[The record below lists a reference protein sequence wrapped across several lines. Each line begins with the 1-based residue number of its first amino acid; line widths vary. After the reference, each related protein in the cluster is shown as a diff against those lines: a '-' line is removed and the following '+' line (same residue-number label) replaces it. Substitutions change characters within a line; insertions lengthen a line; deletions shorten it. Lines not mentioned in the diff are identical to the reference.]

1 MALLVADHDARA
13 ALHGGAEGGPR
24 AAREEGGGGGH
35 VRLAGLPLRRL
46 YLLILVLFGTFFS
59 SVCCL
64 VLFFSSVPGPDPFSL
79 IYLLLTHYFFSSL
92 PRLAGFSG
100 DASSSASTS
109 TAWRLS
115 SSSRSSRVLVPVI
128 STSESVRNVVRGE

>member
-1 MALLVADHDARA
+1 VALLVSNNHARA
-13 ALHGGAEGGPR
+13 ALHGGATGGSR
-24 AAREEGGGGGH
+24 ITGQKGRGGRD
-35 VRLAGLPLRRL
+35 VRLAGLPLRL
-46 YLLILVLFGTFFS
+46 IYLLTVMLFGTFF
-59 SVCCL
+59 
-64 VLFFSSVPGPDPFSL
+64 FFGPGPDPFSL

-128 STSESVRNVVRGE
+128 STSESVRNLVRGE